1 MDNFR
6 QMQTFPGAAGV
17 SVPVLYRY
25 IWGRGM
31 RGRQIFVY
39 LPFVRIYVRMRKKL
53 SLLLTLALC
62 AVCTLR
68 VQAGVPE
75 SETFI
80 ERGRSLFDYGRWS
93 DARHEFLRARDVLAP
108 SDRVAAQTVDFYLAA
123 CAVELGSRDAEG
135 ALRDFEAR
143 YPGSV
148 YANDVRFSLGSLYC
162 AEGDM
167 RRAREAFSKTDYKAL
182 SRSRKEQYDIRMG
195 YVEFTEGNYDKAFGY
210 FDRIG
215 PQSEYADH
223 ALYYKSY
230 IDYAQ
235 GRYGRAKQGF
245 TALQRSDAYRA
256 VVPYYLLQIEF
267 RDGNYRY
274 VVEHGDELARRAVP
288 ERRQELERII
298 AESWFHLGDYN
309 KTIGHLDAFTAAGGE
324 LDRDGSYL
332 MGFSLYRTARYPEA
346 VEFLR
351 KACGAEDALTQN
363 ASYHLADCYLRAGDK
378 QAAMQSFAMA
388 ADDKLDPAIAEDAL
402 FNYGKLQYELGGGAF
417 NGAINVLTRYVERYP
432 SSPRA
437 EEARAL
443 LIAAYYNSRDYDA
456 AYRAI
461 KQMPSGDADI
471 RAALQKITYFRALEA
486 YKAGDMRAAQRYL
499 TESAAVNVSPKYTA
513 LNAFWQGEIA
523 FAQGDYPVAAAK
535 YNAYLKRA
543 PRTERE
549 YALAWY
555 NLGYCAFDRNDLGQ
569 AQASFRKFLA
579 AWSPRDRYRADAYNR
594 LGDAAYSDRR
604 FEEAVG
610 EYDKAIALATPE
622 QQYARY
628 KRAVT
633 LGILGRTDQKQQ
645 ALRQIAASGGDY
657 ADEASYE
664 LGRSYIAQEKY
675 AEGAAQLEK
684 FVAAYPSSPR
694 CTQALSD
701 LGLAYLNLGDKQKSL
716 KYYDRV
722 VGASPHSS
730 EARGAMQSIRE
741 IYVSQGDADAY
752 FDYAAKAGLESDLTA
767 LSRDS
772 LSFAAA
778 QKLYLDGQQ
787 EAAAKSLRSY
797 VQSYP
802 KGYYLTDALYYLS
815 DCYLRSG
822 ERGEAIE
829 TLTALADRGTTQYTV
844 AVLEKLSE
852 MTYADERWDE
862 AASAYRRLYD
872 AAPTKT
878 GREEAMKGYVRATVA
893 GGDGAKIAAMAADVC
908 GHDDAGAA
916 ALREAKYAWAGQ
928 LRAEGRRDE
937 AVKLYR
943 ELAKDVRTKEGS
955 EAAYYV
961 IESTFGSG
969 DMDKTEKEVFAF
981 SEREPQAYWL
991 AKAFILLGDVYVKKG
1006 DNFQARATWQSVAD
1020 GYSPADD
1027 GIVDEAKA
1035 RIAKLN

>member
-1 MDNFR
+1 
-6 QMQTFPGAAGV
+6 
-17 SVPVLYRY
+17 
-25 IWGRGM
+25 
-31 RGRQIFVY
+31 
-39 LPFVRIYVRMRKKL
+39 MRKKL

-68 VQAGVPE
+68 VQAGEPE

-167 RRAREAFSKTDYKAL
+167 RRAREAFAKTDYKAL

-195 YVEFTEGNYDKAFGY
+195 YVEFTDGNYDKAFGY

-230 IDYAQ
+230 IDYAE

-274 VVEHGDELARRAVP
+274 VVENGDELVRRAVP
-288 ERRQELERII
+288 ERRQELERVI

-346 VEFLR
+346 AEFLR

-378 QAAMQSFAMA
+378 QAAMQAFAMA
-388 ADDKLDPAIAEDAL
+388 ADDKLDPVIAEDAL

-417 NGAINVLTRYVERYP
+417 NGAINVLTRYVAQYP
-432 SSPRA
+432 DSPRVG
-437 EEARAL
+437 EARSL
-443 LIAAYYNSRDYDA
+443 LIAAYYNSNDYDA

-461 KQMPSGDADI
+461 KSFPTQDADI
-471 RAALQKITYFRALEA
+471 RAALQKITYFRGLEA
-486 YKAGDMRAAQRYL
+486 YSAGDMRAAQRYL
-499 TESAAVNVSPKYTA
+499 AESAAINVSPKYSA
-513 LNAFWQGEIA
+513 LNSFWQGEIA
-523 FAQGDYPVAAAK
+523 FAQGDYTVAAAK

-543 PRTERE
+543 PRSEDE
-549 YALAWY
+549 YAMALY
-555 NLGYCAFDRNDLGQ
+555 NLGYCDFSRKDMTGARSAFE
-569 AQASFRKFLA
+569 KFLETYPA
-579 AWSPRDRYRADAYNR
+579 RDRYRADAYNR
-594 LGDAAYSDRR
+594 LGDVAYSDRR

-722 VGASPHSS
+722 IGASPHSS

>member
-1 MDNFR
+1 
-6 QMQTFPGAAGV
+6 MQTFPGAAGV

-39 LPFVRIYVRMRKKL
+39 LPFVRIYVRRRKKL

-68 VQAGVPE
+68 VQAGEPE

-167 RRAREAFSKTDYKAL
+167 RRAREAFAKTDYKAL

-195 YVEFTEGNYDKAFGY
+195 YVEFTDGNYDKAFGY

-230 IDYAQ
+230 IDYAE

-274 VVEHGDELARRAVP
+274 VVEHGDELVRRAVP
-288 ERRQELERII
+288 ERRQELERVI

-417 NGAINVLTRYVERYP
+417 NGAINVLTRYVAQYP
-432 SSPRA
+432 DSPRVG
-437 EEARAL
+437 EARSL
-443 LIAAYYNSRDYDA
+443 LIAAYYNSNDYDA

-461 KQMPSGDADI
+461 KSFPTQDADI
-471 RAALQKITYFRALEA
+471 RAALQKITYFRGLEA
-486 YKAGDMRAAQRYL
+486 YSAGDMRAAQRYL
-499 TESAAVNVSPKYTA
+499 AESAAINVSPKYSA
-513 LNAFWQGEIA
+513 LNSFWQGEIA
-523 FAQGDYPVAAAK
+523 FAQGDYTVAAAK

-543 PRTERE
+543 PRSEDE
-549 YALAWY
+549 YAMALY
-555 NLGYCAFDRNDLGQ
+555 NLGYCDFSRKDMAGARS
-569 AQASFRKFLA
+569 SFEKFLEA
-579 AWSPRDRYRADAYNR
+579 YPARDRYRADAYNR
-594 LGDAAYSDRR
+594 LGDIRYSDRE
-604 FEEAVG
+604 FEAAVG
-610 EYDKAIALATPE
+610 DYDRAVALNTPE
-622 QQYARY
+622 RYYAQY

-633 LGILGRTDQKQQ
+633 LGILGRTEPKLQ
-645 ALRQIAASGGDY
+645 ALRQIVAAGQGDY
-657 ADEASYE
+657 VDAASYE
-664 LGRSYIAQEKY
+664 LGRSYIAQERY
-675 AEGAAQLEK
+675 AEGAGQLER
-684 FVAAYPSSPR
+684 FIADYPSSPR
-694 CTQALSD
+694 RAQALAD
-701 LGLAYLNLGDKQKSL
+701 LGLAYLNLGDKEKSL
-716 KYYDRV
+716 KYYDMV
-722 VGASPHSS
+722 VETAPQSS
-730 EARGAMQSIRE
+730 EAKGAMQGIRE
-741 IYVSQGDADAY
+741 IYVSDGKVDDY
-752 FDYAAKAGLESDLTA
+752 FDYAARVGMESDLTA
-767 LSRDS
+767 VSRDS

-778 QKLYLDGQQ
+778 QKLYLAGQTD
-787 EAAAKSLRSY
+787 AAAKSLRSY
-797 VQSYP
+797 VRSYP
-802 KGYYLTDALYYLS
+802 KGYYLNDALYFLS
-815 DCYLRSG
+815 DCYLRTG
-822 ERGEAIE
+822 ERGDAIE
-829 TLTALADRGTTQYTV
+829 TLTELAGQGTNQYSVT
-844 AVLEKLSE
+844 VLEKLSE
-852 MTYADERWDE
+852 LTYEDKRYDE
-862 AASAYRRLYD
+862 AAAAFRKLYD
-872 AAPTKT
+872 VTTTVA
-878 GREEAMKGYVRATVA
+878 GREDAMTGYVRATLA
-893 GGDGAKIAAMAADVC
+893 GGDASKIEAMAADVAA
-908 GHDDAGAA
+908 HPDAGAV
-916 ALREAKYAWAGQ
+916 ALRESKFAWAEL
-928 LRAEGRRDE
+928 LRQQDRRAD

-943 ELAKDVRTKEGS
+943 ELAADVRSKEGS
-955 EAAYYV
+955 AAAYYV
-961 IESTFGSG
+961 LEDTFEKG
-969 DMDKTEKEVFAF
+969 DMDKTEKAIFAY

-991 AKAFILLGDVYVKKG
+991 AKAFILLGDVYVRKG
-1006 DNFQARATWQSVAD
+1006 DNFQARATYQSVAD

-1027 GIVDEAKA
+1027 GIVDEAKE

>member
-1 MDNFR
+1 
-6 QMQTFPGAAGV
+6 
-17 SVPVLYRY
+17 
-25 IWGRGM
+25 
-31 RGRQIFVY
+31 
-39 LPFVRIYVRMRKKL
+39 MRKNL
-53 SLLLTLALC
+53 NLLLAFAVCALC
-62 AVCTLR
+62 APG
-68 VQAGVPE
+68 VQAGTPE
-75 SETFI
+75 SAAFI
-80 ERGRSLFDYGRWS
+80 DRGRSLFDFGRWT
-93 DARHEFLRARDVLAP
+93 DARHEFLQARETLSPA
-108 SDRVAAQTVDFYLAA
+108 DREAAQTVDFYLAA
-123 CAVELGSRDAEG
+123 CAVELGSRDAEA
-135 ALRDFEAR
+135 ALRRFEAR

-148 YANDVRFSLGSLYC
+148 YANDVRFSLGSYYC

-167 RRAREAFSKTDYKAL
+167 KRAREAFEKTDYKAL
-182 SRSRKEQYDIRMG
+182 GRARKEQYDVRMG
-195 YVEFTEGNYDKAFGY
+195 YVEFTDGDYDKAFGY

-230 IDYAQ
+230 IDYAE

-245 TALQRSDAYRA
+245 TALQRSDAYRD

-267 RDGNYRY
+267 HEGNYRY
-274 VVEHGDELARRAVP
+274 VVENGGKLVQRAVP
-288 ERRQELERII
+288 ERRKELERVI
-298 AESWFHLGDYN
+298 AESWFRLGDFN
-309 KTIGHLDAFTAAGGE
+309 RTIEHLDAFTAAGGE

-332 MGFSLYRTARYPEA
+332 MGFSLYRTAHYPEA
-346 VEFLR
+346 AEYLR
-351 KACGAEDALTQN
+351 RACGAEDALTQN

-378 QAAMQSFAMA
+378 RAAMHAFAMA
-388 ADDKLDPAIAEDAL
+388 ADDRFDATIAEDAL

>member
-1 MDNFR
+1 MRKNLNLLLAFAVCALCV
-6 QMQTFPGAAGV
+6 PGA
-17 SVPVLYRY
+17 
-25 IWGRGM
+25 
-31 RGRQIFVY
+31 
-39 LPFVRIYVRMRKKL
+39 
-53 SLLLTLALC
+53 
-62 AVCTLR
+62 
-68 VQAGVPE
+68 QAGTPE
-75 SETFI
+75 SAAFI
-80 ERGRSLFDYGRWS
+80 DRGRSLFDFGRWT
-93 DARHEFLRARDVLAP
+93 DARHEFLQARETLSPA
-108 SDRVAAQTVDFYLAA
+108 DREAAQTVDFYLAA
-123 CAVELGSRDAEG
+123 CAVELGSRDAEA
-135 ALRDFEAR
+135 ALRRFEAR

-148 YANDVRFSLGSLYC
+148 YANDVRFSLGSYYC

-167 RRAREAFSKTDYKAL
+167 KRAREAFEKTDYKAL
-182 SRSRKEQYDIRMG
+182 GRARKEQYDVRMG
-195 YVEFTEGNYDKAFGY
+195 YVEFTDGDYDKAFGY

-230 IDYAQ
+230 IDYAE
-235 GRYGRAKQGF
+235 GRNGRAKQGF
-245 TALQRSDAYRA
+245 TALQRSDAYRD

-267 RDGNYRY
+267 HEGNYRY
-274 VVEHGDELARRAVP
+274 VVENGGKLVQRAVP
-288 ERRQELERII
+288 ERRRELERVI
-298 AESWFHLGDYN
+298 AESWFRLGDFN
-309 KTIGHLDAFTAAGGE
+309 RTIEHLDAFTAAGGE

-346 VEFLR
+346 AEYLR
-351 KACGAEDALTQN
+351 RACGAEDALTQN

-378 QAAMQSFAMA
+378 RAAMHAFAMA
-388 ADDKLDPAIAEDAL
+388 ADDRFDATIAEDAL

-752 FDYAAKAGLESDLTA
+752 FNYAAKAGLESDLTA

>member
-167 RRAREAFSKTDYKAL
+167 RRAREAFAKTDYKAL

-722 VGASPHSS
+722 IGASPHSS

>member
-1 MDNFR
+1 
-6 QMQTFPGAAGV
+6 
-17 SVPVLYRY
+17 
-25 IWGRGM
+25 
-31 RGRQIFVY
+31 
-39 LPFVRIYVRMRKKL
+39 MRKNL
-53 SLLLTLALC
+53 NLLLAFAVCALC
-62 AVCTLR
+62 APG
-68 VQAGVPE
+68 VQAGTPE
-75 SETFI
+75 SAAFI
-80 ERGRSLFDYGRWS
+80 DRGRSLFDFGRWT
-93 DARHEFLRARDVLAP
+93 DARHEFLQARETLSPA
-108 SDRVAAQTVDFYLAA
+108 DREAAQTVDFYLAA
-123 CAVELGSRDAEG
+123 CAVELGSRDAEA
-135 ALRDFEAR
+135 ALRRFEAR

-148 YANDVRFSLGSLYC
+148 YANDVRFSLGSYYC

-167 RRAREAFSKTDYKAL
+167 KRAREAFEKTDYKAL
-182 SRSRKEQYDIRMG
+182 GRARKEQYDVRMG
-195 YVEFTEGNYDKAFGY
+195 YVEFTDGDYDKAFGY

-230 IDYAQ
+230 IDYAE

-245 TALQRSDAYRA
+245 TALQRSDAYRD

-267 RDGNYRY
+267 HEGNYRY
-274 VVEHGDELARRAVP
+274 VVENGGKLVQRAVP
-288 ERRQELERII
+288 ERRKELERVI
-298 AESWFHLGDYN
+298 AESWFRLGDFN
-309 KTIGHLDAFTAAGGE
+309 KTIEHLDAFAAAGGE

-332 MGFSLYRTARYPEA
+332 MGFSLYRTAHYPEA
-346 VEFLR
+346 AEYLR
-351 KACGAEDALTQN
+351 RACGAEDALTQN

-378 QAAMQSFAMA
+378 RAAMHTFAMA
-388 ADDKLDPAIAEDAL
+388 ADDRFDATIAEDAL

-752 FDYAAKAGLESDLTA
+752 FNYAAKAGLESDLTA

>member
-1 MDNFR
+1 
-6 QMQTFPGAAGV
+6 
-17 SVPVLYRY
+17 
-25 IWGRGM
+25 
-31 RGRQIFVY
+31 
-39 LPFVRIYVRMRKKL
+39 MRKNL
-53 SLLLTLALC
+53 NLLLAFAVCALC
-62 AVCTLR
+62 APG
-68 VQAGVPE
+68 VQAGTPE
-75 SETFI
+75 SAAFI
-80 ERGRSLFDYGRWS
+80 DRGRSLFDFGRWT
-93 DARHEFLRARDVLAP
+93 DARHEFLQARETLSPA
-108 SDRVAAQTVDFYLAA
+108 DREAAQTVDFYLAA
-123 CAVELGSRDAEG
+123 CAVELGSRDAEA
-135 ALRDFEAR
+135 ALRRFEAR

-148 YANDVRFSLGSLYC
+148 YANDVRFSLGSYYC

-167 RRAREAFSKTDYKAL
+167 KRAREAFEKTDYKAL
-182 SRSRKEQYDIRMG
+182 GRARKEQYDVRMG
-195 YVEFTEGNYDKAFGY
+195 YVEFTDGDYDKAFGY

-230 IDYAQ
+230 IDYAE

-245 TALQRSDAYRA
+245 TALQRSDAYRD

-267 RDGNYRY
+267 HEGNYRY
-274 VVEHGDELARRAVP
+274 VVENGGKLVQRAVP
-288 ERRQELERII
+288 ERRRELERVI
-298 AESWFHLGDYN
+298 AESWFRLGDFN
-309 KTIGHLDAFTAAGGE
+309 RTIEHLDAFTAAGGE

-346 VEFLR
+346 AEYLR
-351 KACGAEDALTQN
+351 RACGAEDALTQN

-378 QAAMQSFAMA
+378 RAAMHAFAMA
-388 ADDKLDPAIAEDAL
+388 ADDRFDATIAEDAL